1 VALERAGIGQSLS
14 FERTMQ
20 VVLEASD
27 GFGLLFSPLFTERTK
42 GLPLFPAIC
51 AFERRRGLFHHLPGP
66 ALTRRILV
74 QAVDSMERAV
84 LDTNIAVD
92 AVNGRLEPF
101 VTVYCHN
108 LQPMTT
114 NASLSDISQ

>member
-1 VALERAGIGQSLS
+1 MLLIRALICLKRPSLSPKVVALERAGIGQSLS

-51 AFERRRGLFHHLPGP
+51 AFERREASFIICRDRRLLAAFLCRRLIRWNVQSWIRTLP
-66 ALTRRILV
+66 
-74 QAVDSMERAV
+74 
-84 LDTNIAVD
+84 
-92 AVNGRLEPF
+92 
-101 VTVYCHN
+101 
-108 LQPMTT
+108 
-114 NASLSDISQ
+114 